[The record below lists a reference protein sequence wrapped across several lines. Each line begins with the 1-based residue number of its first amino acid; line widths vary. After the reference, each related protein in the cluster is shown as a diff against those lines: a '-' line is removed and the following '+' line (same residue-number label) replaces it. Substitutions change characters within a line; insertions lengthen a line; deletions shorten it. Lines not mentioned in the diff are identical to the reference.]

1 MRARDVIG
9 AVPAI
14 SSHHTV
20 LDAVAAVV
28 AAGTAGVAV
37 VDDGRPR
44 AVLPGSL
51 LVGLTVP
58 TYVKDD
64 PSLARVLG
72 RVDPEDLRRRIGAMT
87 IADVLADAEPDP
99 YPIVDA
105 EASLLE
111 IATTMAEVG
120 VGIVLVVDAA
130 GRYLGA
136 VTALDLLTTLQP

>member
-9 AVPAI
+9 AVPAVTPD
-14 SSHHTV
+14 HTV
-20 LDAVAAVV
+20 LDAVAALV

-37 VDDGRPR
+37 VDAQRPL

-64 PSLARVLG
+64 PSLAPVLG
-72 RVDPEDLRRRIGAMT
+72 QVDPEDLRRRIGAMT
-87 IADVLADAEPDP
+87 VADVLADAEPDP
-99 YPIVDA
+99 HPIVAAD
-105 EASLLE
+105 ASLLE
-111 IATTMAEVG
+111 IATTMADVG
-120 VGIVLVVDAA
+120 VGIVLVVDVD

-136 VTALDLLTTLQP
+136 VTATDLLTTLQP

>member
-9 AVPAI
+9 AVPAVT
-14 SSHHTV
+14 SAHTV
-20 LDAVAAVV
+20 LDAVAALV
-28 AAGTAGVAV
+28 AAGTPGVAV
-37 VDDGRPR
+37 VDDDRPH

-72 RVDPEDLRRRIGAMT
+72 EVDPEELRRRVGAMT
-87 IADVLADAEPDP
+87 VADVLADAEPDP
-99 YPIVDA
+99 YPIVAAD
-105 EASLLE
+105 ASLLE
-111 IATTMAEVG
+111 IATTMADIG
-120 VGIVLVVDAA
+120 VGIVLVVDAD

-136 VTALDLLTTLQP
+136 VTATDLLATLQP